1 MSGEEK
7 PEKAEEEKMAEPT
20 FDAEAFEAAV
30 GTSPMDEDAV
40 QMHELFLSLMK
51 AGFLEHQAL
60 KLVAFLIDQAN
71 QDQIVFQSM
80 MDLDD
85 DDDEDED
92 DS

>member
-1 MSGEEK
+1 MSDSPEENN
-7 PEKAEEEKMAEPT
+7 PETSSELE
-20 FDAEAFEAAV
+20 FDEEAFEAAI
-30 GTSPMDEDAV
+30 GSSPMDEDAV

-85 DDDEDED
+85 DDDDED
-92 DS
+92 DEDES